1 MEVKP
6 TNFCFDK
13 RLYSKEA
20 LMKAAYRFTDMF
32 YIHLSIQGDNY
43 IVSLL
48 PKHSGKLFLKKSL
61 KMNYWHKWFVLM
73 FRIKQKNCEHF

>member
-13 RLYSKEA
+13 RVYSKEA

-32 YIHLSIQGDNY
+32 
-43 IVSLL
+43 
-48 PKHSGKLFLKKSL
+48 
-61 KMNYWHKWFVLM
+61 
-73 FRIKQKNCEHF
+73 

>member
-13 RLYSKEA
+13 RVYSKEA

-32 YIHLSIQGDNY
+32 CLYKAITILYRYCRNI
-43 IVSLL
+43 LE
-48 PKHSGKLFLKKSL
+48 LFLKKSL